1 MKLGTDFWKIL
12 RLVEFIINFLKA
24 WSKENNEDTPKGEV

>member
-1 MKLGTDFWKIL
+1 MKLGTDFWLVLKLIQFIL
-12 RLVEFIINFLKA
+12 DFFKA